1 MMLLTSCDL
10 LMSPDVL
17 HEHTDN
23 ALKVKKLEFSDD
35 YKKIT
40 LHLNLTKDLGGI
52 DISDASKVDI
62 RINDANCHALSI
74 LKVAQPTLKSVRYIA
89 PDEINSTGLA
99 AMVLVD
105 LSQSSPVIK
114 KEKEYVKKMYSLF
127 SRGNLY
133 LAFMK
138 PDGSVTNLMTATDY
152 IVNNYI
158 DVNSPVFGGGNNTF
172 VGMEMVSSDSI
183 TTLPQ
188 KQYAW
193 LYRSVAQTL
202 YAISGHTGTEIDNKR
217 LRSLVIF
224 SDGQVY
230 DEADNTPLDPQHFV
244 VQEKLINLSAN
255 LPDNISV
262 YYVNLASS
270 GVNKSVKDSNM
281 MRMLCMRSKGK
292 YYSNFNW
299 MTLSEDILKGF
310 NIHSYDY
317 TMELSN
323 TEGRIFFGSQRNL
336 RIRIYRKGTN
346 RLLAECNKEYTLGSV
361 LHPVIVGNPSY
372 TPIYFS
378 GLLIVALIIALVYVV
393 LQFIIPYVRYR
404 IFRSKYVVNYTG
416 PNMSVQGKLVADTC
430 YFCKAPFQ
438 VGDSIVAKCQHTMHE
453 DCWNENDQHCPE
465 YGKHCPE
472 GAHYYDAL
480 NILNPRNGSFY
491 IKWVVMAI
499 IMSSMAWFMMA
510 SSYHEWL
517 IEMILWISNTLKASH
532 LEELDLGNIDD
543 NTAIMDISPRMY
555 MLPLFGLYLAPL
567 LTLLFSA
574 IASYHRQWQYRLL
587 DTLAR
592 AAIVL
597 FVSVGVFLMEFLAV
611 LVCDVYDGAFL
622 FDWIPWTIVT
632 YIILI
637 VSTTHTRICDLHS
650 RTTIIVSLAMGI
662 QNSLL
667 WNLLG
672 TYETKHQIIVF
683 IFLFILY
690 GIILSVVIARKLP
703 LSEKY
708 FLHVTGEVK
717 EMDIAIYKWM
727 RQTPDAFVTIGRS
740 VDCQLHI
747 TWDATSDIAPVH
759 AVIRQHAGV
768 PYISPLDGTVM
779 VGNKA
784 IPEGKDKRLHHGMT
798 FQIGTT
804 VFTFVEA

>member
-10 LMSPDVL
+10 LVTNGVL
-17 HEHTDN
+17 HGHTDN
-23 ALKVKKLEFSDD
+23 ALKVEKLDFSDD
-35 YKKIT
+35 YKRIA
-40 LHLNLTKDLGGI
+40 LHLDLTKDLGGI
-52 DISDASKVDI
+52 DITDSSKVDI
-62 RINDANCHALSI
+62 KINDKNCHTISLI
-74 LKVAQPTLKSVRYIA
+74 KVAQPELKSVHYIA
-89 PDEINSTGLA
+89 PDDINRTGLA
-99 AMVLVD
+99 VMVLVD
-105 LSQSSPVIK
+105 LSQSSPVLK
-114 KEKEYVKKMYSLF
+114 KQKEYVKKMYSLF

-158 DVNSPVFGGGNNTF
+158 EVNSPLLGGSNNTF
-172 VGMEMVSSDSI
+172 VSMAMDSNDSI
-183 TTLPQ
+183 NTLMQ
-188 KQYAW
+188 KQYAL

-202 YAISGHTGTEIDNKR
+202 YAISGHTGTEIDDRR

-230 DEADNTPLDPQHFV
+230 DEAENMPLDPQHFII
-244 VQEKLINLSAN
+244 QDKLINLSAN

-262 YYVNLASS
+262 YYVNLAST

-281 MRMLCMRSKGK
+281 MRMLCMRSNGK
-292 YYSNFNW
+292 YYSDFNW

-310 NIHSYDY
+310 NIHSDDY
-317 TMELSN
+317 IMELLN
-323 TEGRIFFGSQRNL
+323 TEGRIFFGNQRNL
-336 RIRIYRKGTN
+336 RIRIYSKGTDK
-346 RLLAECNKEYTLGSV
+346 LLAECNKEYTLGSV

-378 GLLIVALIIALVYVV
+378 GLLIVALILALVYVV

-404 IFRSKYVVNYTG
+404 IFRNKYVVNYTG

-453 DCWNENDQHCPE
+453 ECWNENDQHCPE
-465 YGKHCPE
+465 YGKHCPD
-472 GAHYYDAL
+472 GSHYYDAL

-491 IKWVVMAI
+491 IKWVIMAI
-499 IMSSMAWFMMA
+499 IMSSIAWFLMA
-510 SSYHEWL
+510 SSYHKWL
-517 IEMILWISNTLKASH
+517 IEVILWISNTLKASKP
-532 LEELDLGNIDD
+532 DVQDSGNIDVFS
-543 NTAIMDISPRMY
+543 AIMDISPRMY
-555 MLPLFGLYLAPL
+555 MLPLFGLYLTPL

-574 IASYHRQWQYRLL
+574 LASYHRQWQYRLY
-587 DTLAR
+587 DTLVR
-592 AAIVL
+592 AFIVL
-597 FVSVGVFLMEFLAV
+597 VVATGVFLIEFLTI
-611 LVCDVYDGAFL
+611 LICDVYDSSFL

-632 YIILI
+632 YVIIF

-650 RTTIIVSLAMGI
+650 RTAIIVSLCLGI

-672 TYETKHQIIVF
+672 TYETKQEIIIF
-683 IFLFILY
+683 IFFFMLY

-717 EMDIAIYKWM
+717 EMDIAIYKWL

-759 AVIRQHAGV
+759 AVIRQNAGV
-768 PYISPLDGTVM
+768 PYIYPLDGSVM
-779 VGNKA
+779 VGNRV
-784 IPEGKDKRLHHGMT
+784 IPEGKGKRLHHGLT

-804 VFTFVEA
+804 IFTFVEA